1 MIIIS
6 SSGYGSSKLG
16 SISDFIGMN
25 DMLAVNISHKDCGAK
40 PILHL

>member
-16 SISDFIGMN
+16 SISGIIGII
-25 DMLAVNISHKDCGAK
+25 DIVNYKHVT
-40 PILHL
+40 